1 MCGQREW
8 EVKKEGRKEGGE
20 GWKRESGRASLRR
33 SWPGFVCLGMAAC
46 DGQARRPRVGSSIN
60 VGKGIVKALA
70 GVNLQGGN

>member
-8 EVKKEGRKEGGE
+8 EVKKKEGGR
-20 GWKRESGRASLRR
+20 GSRSASEKELARV
-33 SWPGFVCLGMAAC
+33 VCLGMAAC
-46 DGQARRPRVGSSIN
+46 DGQAPRPRVGSSIN